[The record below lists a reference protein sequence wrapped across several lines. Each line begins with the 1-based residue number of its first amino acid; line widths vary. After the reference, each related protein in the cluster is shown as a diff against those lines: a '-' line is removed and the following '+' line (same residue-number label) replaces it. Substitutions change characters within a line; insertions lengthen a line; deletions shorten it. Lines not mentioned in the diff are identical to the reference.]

1 MQWHAERMGQPAS
14 TQTQPPAMVVRVA
27 QTAATDQHC

>member
-1 MQWHAERMGQPAS
+1 MQWHAEHMGQPAS
-14 TQTQPPAMVVRVA
+14 TQTQPAMVVRVA